1 MSISK
6 ADIKNLKCFHCGEVC
21 PDNSYHTGDKYFCCA
36 GCKTVYE
43 LLNENNLSNYYT
55 IMDMPGVSFKGIQS
69 KRFDFLEDQEVI
81 ERLADFK
88 NDELMV
94 VTFYIPQMHCSS
106 CIWLLENLYKLN
118 PGVNSSK
125 VDFLKKQIE
134 VKFYH
139 KKISLRQLVELL
151 ASTGY
156 EPVIQ
161 LDSVEKKRVKL
172 NKKLYYK
179 IGIAGFC
186 FGNIML
192 LSFPEYLSIDIHDT
206 FYRTLFGYLNL
217 ILALPVF
224 FYSASDYFISAY
236 KGLNNKIVNI
246 DFPLALGITILFVR
260 SAFEILTH
268 SGAGYFDSMTGLVF
282 FLLIGKVFQ
291 DKTYSY
297 LNFERSYKSYF
308 PLAVHVRKGKEETS
322 IPVSKLKIGDR
333 IIIRKNE
340 IIPAD
345 SILFAGNG
353 SIDYS
358 FVTGES
364 RPVQKV
370 LGELIYAGGC
380 QLSGVIELEVVKEV
394 SQSYLT
400 QLWNNDS
407 FTKKSESEFENFTNK
422 VGKYFTLAVLLIAA
436 SATAYWMQFS
446 PAVALNVL
454 TAVLIVACPCALA
467 LSIPFTLGN
476 SLRILGRNKFYLK
489 NISVI
494 ENLSKIKTI
503 VFDKTGTITETGK
516 ADVRFVGPELNPF
529 QHEIVKS
536 LVRNST
542 HPFSISIYDFLKSRK
557 FYEVE
562 EFEEQAGR
570 GISGFVLGNL
580 IKIGSLNF
588 VIEDFSETPD
598 LHTYNQDEFSSQVY
612 LSINSSI
619 AGYFNIS
626 NLYRKGFEKVTNQ
639 LKDRYELAVLSGD
652 NENER
657 ENLEKYL
664 DSKSKIYF
672 KQSPSDKLN
681 FINKIKSADNKVL
694 MLGDGLNDAGALAQ
708 SDVGIAVT
716 ENISYFSP
724 ACDAILDAESFDKI
738 SSFLNFSRISIK
750 IIYISFIIS
759 FLYNI
764 AGLTFAIEGILS
776 PIVAA
781 ILMPLSSISV
791 VSFATLATTFM
802 AKRKGL

>member
-6 ADIKNLKCFHCGEVC
+6 PDIKNLKCFHCGEVC
-21 PDNSYHTGDKYFCCA
+21 PDNSYHAGDKYFCCA

-55 IMDMPGVSFKGIQS
+55 IMDMPGVSLKGVQS
-69 KRFDFLEDQEVI
+69 KRFDFLEDPEVI
-81 ERLADFK
+81 EKLADFK
-88 NDELMV
+88 NDELMI

-134 VKFYH
+134 VKFFH
-139 KKISLRQLVELL
+139 KKISLRELVELL

-161 LDSVEKKRVKL
+161 LDSIEKKKAKL

-192 LSFPEYLSIDIHDT
+192 LSFPEYLSIDVHDI

-224 FYSASDYFISAY
+224 FYSASDYFVSAY
-236 KGLNNKIVNI
+236 KGLRSKIVNI

-260 SAFEILTH
+260 SAFEILSH

-291 DKTYSY
+291 EKTYSY

-322 IPVSKLKIGDR
+322 VPVSKLKVGDR

-364 RPVQKV
+364 KPVQKV
-370 LGELIYAGGC
+370 LGELIYAGGR
-380 QLSGVIELEVVKEV
+380 QLSGLIELEVVKEV

-400 QLWNNDS
+400 QLWNNDN
-407 FTKKSESEFENFTNK
+407 FNKKSYSGFENFTNK

-436 SATAYWMQFS
+436 ISTLYWMQYNT
-446 PAVALNVL
+446 ATALNVL

-476 SLRILGRNKFYLK
+476 SIRIFGRNRFYLK
-489 NISVI
+489 NISVV
-494 ENLSKIKTI
+494 EHLSKIKTI

-516 ADVRFVGPELNPF
+516 ANVKFIGPELNPF

-536 LVRNST
+536 LVRNSA
-542 HPFSISIYDFLKSRK
+542 HPLSISIYDFLKSRK

-562 EFEEQAGR
+562 EFEEHAGR

-580 IKIGSLNF
+580 IKMGSLNF
-588 VIEDFSETPD
+588 VIEDFSETAD
-598 LHTYNQDEFSSQVY
+598 LHNYVPDEFSSRVY

-619 AGYFNIS
+619 IGYFDIS
-626 NLYRKGFEKVTNQ
+626 NLYREGFEEVTNK

-652 NENER
+652 NDNER
-657 ENLEKYL
+657 ENLEKYFGG
-664 DSKSKIYF
+664 DSMLYF
-672 KQSPSDKLN
+672 RQQPSDKLN
-681 FINKIKSADNKVL
+681 FIKRIKSADKKVA

-724 ACDAILDAESFDKI
+724 ACDAILDAASFDKI
-738 SSFLNFSRISIK
+738 SSFLNFSKISVK

-764 AGLTFAIEGILS
+764 VGLTFAIEGMLS

-791 VSFATLATTFM
+791 VSFATLATNFM

>member
-6 ADIKNLKCFHCGEVC
+6 PDIKNLKCFHCGEVC
-21 PDNSYHTGDKYFCCA
+21 PDNNYHTGDKYFCCA

-55 IMDMPGVSFKGIQS
+55 IMDMPGVSFKGQHS
-69 KRFDFLEDQEVI
+69 KRFDFLEDREVI
-81 ERLADFK
+81 EKLVDFR
-88 NDELMV
+88 NEELMI
-94 VTFYIPQMHCSS
+94 VTFNIPQMHCSS

-139 KKISLRQLVELL
+139 KKISLRELVELL

-161 LDSVEKKRVKL
+161 LDSIEKKKAKL

-192 LSFPEYLSIDIHDT
+192 LSFPEYLSIDIHET
-206 FYRTLFGYLNL
+206 FYRNLFGYLNF

-236 KGLNNKIVNI
+236 KGLRSKIVNI

-260 SAFEILTH
+260 SAFEILTR

-291 DKTYSY
+291 EKTYSY

-308 PLAVHVRKGKEETS
+308 PLAVHVKRGNGEIS
-322 IPVSKLKIGDR
+322 VPVSKLKVGDR

-345 SILFAGNG
+345 SILFAGYG
-353 SIDYS
+353 RIDYS

-370 LGELIYAGGC
+370 LGELIYAGGR

-400 QLWNNDS
+400 QLWNNDN
-407 FTKKSESEFENFTNK
+407 FTKKSDSEFENFTNK
-422 VGKYFTLAVLLIAA
+422 VGKYFTLTVLSIA
-436 SATAYWMQFS
+436 SIATAYWMQFS
-446 PAVALNVL
+446 SSTALNVL

-476 SLRILGRNKFYLK
+476 SLRVLGRNKFYLK

-516 ADVRFVGPELNPF
+516 ANVKFVGPELNPF

-542 HPFSISIYDFLKSRK
+542 HPLSISIYDYLKSRK

-562 EFEEQAGR
+562 EFEEYAGR

-580 IKIGSLNF
+580 IKTGSLNF
-588 VIEDFSETPD
+588 VIEDFSKTPD
-598 LHTYNQDEFSSQVY
+598 LGTYDPDEFSSRVY
-612 LSINSSI
+612 LSINSNI
-619 AGYFNIS
+619 VGYFNIS

-657 ENLEKYL
+657 ENLEKYFGG
-664 DSKSKIYF
+664 DSKLYF
-672 KQSPSDKLN
+672 RQQPSDKLN
-681 FINKIKSADNKVL
+681 FIMKIKSADNKVL
-694 MLGDGLNDAGALAQ
+694 MIGDGLNDAGALAQ
-708 SDVGIAVT
+708 SDVGTAVT

-724 ACDAILDAESFDKI
+724 ACDAILDA
-738 SSFLNFSRISIK
+738 SSFSKIPAFLNVSRISVK
-750 IIYISFIIS
+750 IIYLSFIIS

-764 AGLTFAIEGILS
+764 VGLSFAIEGMLS

-791 VSFATLATTFM
+791 VSFATLATNFM